1 MDFVELSSH
10 RAIRTG
16 TTPDLRPDLHR
27 RLFMGGAGGAGG
39 MVRGG
44 CVSESATKAL
54 RAGIGGEQKRGRS
67 TVILAPSGSIGAFVA
82 DLDNPPGA
90 DRPGR
95 ASVGRAAAGAGAPAS
110 ERGPRAAVTPFWGI
124 CGDPVGRTRRLLR
137 LFSSATLL
145 YPLLRSFFSYSGG
158 RRSVVDEKK
167 RSGRGRAGGRG
178 AEHGVRGRL

>member
-1 MDFVELSSH
+1 MRAEVDFVELSSH

-16 TTPDLRPDLHR
+16 TIPDLRPDLHR
-27 RLFMGGAGGAGG
+27 RLFMGGAGGVGG

-67 TVILAPSGSIGAFVA
+67 TVLLAPSGSIGVFVA

-95 ASVGRAAAGAGAPAS
+95 GV
-110 ERGPRAAVTPFWGI
+110 RGPG
-124 CGDPVGRTRRLLR
+124 
-137 LFSSATLL
+137 
-145 YPLLRSFFSYSGG
+145 
-158 RRSVVDEKK
+158 
-167 RSGRGRAGGRG
+167 GGRG
-178 AEHGVRGRL
+178 GCPGERTGPASRGDDPVLEHLR